1 MIAIQSDFN
10 AGSTRVFETPK
21 CFGME
26 EFVAVLRAV
35 SRQGVQWVHVVTCTM
50 SMCARKRLRKL
61 TCFASSDCVIAGARL
76 NCTQSMHLVR

>member
-50 SMCARKRLRKL
+50 SMCA
-61 TCFASSDCVIAGARL
+61 
-76 NCTQSMHLVR
+76 